1 MQTITLPD
9 GYNGHTVTLNAEPI
23 RREGGSV
30 LLACAEPGREYMIRW
45 ASVEEFER
53 ALAAQS

>member
-1 MQTITLPD
+1 MNRTTYHARKAGRYWI
-9 GYNGHTVTLNAEPI
+9 GGVM
-23 RREGGSV
+23 REGGSV